1 MSVPSIDSTIHSP
14 IRLQICALL
23 SNVKELEFKILR
35 EELEISD
42 SVLSKHIKQ
51 LFEADYIDIDKRT
64 TNGRQYTWVSLN
76 NKGGIAYKSH
86 VAALKKIIG

>member
-1 MSVPSIDSTIHSP
+1 MITPIIDTTIHSP

-23 SNVKELEFKILR
+23 SNAKELEFKVLR
-35 EELEISD
+35 EQLEISD

-51 LFEADYIDIDKRT
+51 LSDADYINIDKRT

-76 NKGGIAYKSH
+76 HKGSAAYKSH